1 MAYPRH
7 RPFEAGARPAAHLHE
22 VGSEPAEIAS
32 GVAIELTQARLARG
46 LDRRDIAEKLRIRD
60 KYLAA
65 IEDGRFGDLP
75 GGAYTI
81 GYLRSYAAHLGLD
94 AENIVTR
101 FRDEDSGYGARRKLE
116 FPSPAED
123 GRVPTAPLLAVALA
137 LSVSAYFGWNYA
149 NNLDRF
155 VSDKVSEVPAR
166 LAGQSPPPVPVDLAE
181 SRDALGGV
189 AALSVS
195 EVAASETEGADP
207 VTGSAVEDGS
217 GAGGVAAV
225 SMSEVAASETEG
237 ADPVTGSAVED
248 ESDAGGVAAVSMS
261 EFAAS
266 ETEGADPV
274 TGSAVEDGS
283 GAGDVAAVSMSEV
296 AASEAEGA
304 DPVTGSAVEDGSG
317 AGGVAAASMSE
328 IAASETE
335 GADPVTGS
343 AAEAPTVSAGELAEE
358 TRATPEAAVP
368 GSVAVLPTPTASI
381 PPAPPPD
388 VAARAHVPRVYGQG
402 NADSRINIR
411 ATQESWIQVTSVDN
425 DLLLTRILYPGD
437 VYRVPNRSGLM
448 LMTGNVGALE
458 ITVDGRRAPPLGRV
472 GDVRRDV
479 PLDPDRLLAG
489 ETAR

>member
-7 RPFEAGARPAAHLHE
+7 RPVEAGSRRAAHLHE

-46 LDRRDIAEKLRIRD
+46 LYRRDIAETLRIRD
-60 KYLAA
+60 ENLEA

-94 AENIVTR
+94 AEDIVTR
-101 FRDEDSGYGARRKLE
+101 FRDEDSGHGAHWKLE

-137 LSVSAYFGWNYA
+137 LFVSAYFGWNYV

-155 VSDKVSEVPAR
+155 VSDKVPEVPAR
-166 LAGQSPPPVPVDLAE
+166 LAEQSPPPVPVDLAE
-181 SRDALGGV
+181 SWDALGGATPPLAAPEPGVSPDDGASTAVEAGGV
-189 AALSVS
+189 ATVSPDPSSVQLR
-195 EVAASETEGADP
+195 EAGGLAEWAAAASEDE
-207 VTGSAVEDGS
+207 SR
-217 GAGGVAAV
+217 AGGVAAV
-225 SMSEVAASETEG
+225 SMSG
-237 ADPVTGSAVED
+237 
-248 ESDAGGVAAVSMS
+248 
-261 EFAAS
+261 
-266 ETEGADPV
+266 
-274 TGSAVEDGS
+274 
-283 GAGDVAAVSMSEV
+283 
-296 AASEAEGA
+296 
-304 DPVTGSAVEDGSG
+304 
-317 AGGVAAASMSE
+317 

-335 GADPVTGS
+335 GADPVAGS
-343 AAEAPTVSAGELAEE
+343 AAEAPAVSAGELAEE
-358 TRATPEAAVP
+358 TRATSEAAAP
-368 GSVAVLPTPTASI
+368 ASVAVLPTPTASI

-402 NADSRINIR
+402 NADSRIQIR

-458 ITVDGRRAPPLGRV
+458 ITVDGRPAPPLGRI

-479 PLDPDRLLAG
+479 PLDPDKLFAG